1 MIDPPKTLL
10 PGGYFSR
17 LSRPVTRRR
26 SLRPARIGHPPA
38 VLVLID
44 PAVECAE
51 TSPRS
56 SIKDQ
61 RRWSSERKVESCGC
75 AAARRGSRPGV
86 PRTTPATTTATDEPL
101 SPWWGSLS
109 SPCPLLLHLERRH
122 VFTPTHTP
130 VLVACWGVRL
140 LGSRDRAEQVGP
152 RPGDPTGHAACRRDG
167 RQQHVPS
174 SRPSCHD
181 QVPSEDRTDGR
192 PGSAGRPR
200 CAEPGPRLCARAVRV
215 GDGQCE
221 PGRPGLGDRTSHRRP
236 ARRAAAR
243 RTP

>member
-1 MIDPPKTLL
+1 M
-10 PGGYFSR
+10 
-17 LSRPVTRRR
+17 
-26 SLRPARIGHPPA
+26 
-38 VLVLID
+38 
-44 PAVECAE
+44 ECADAD
-51 TSPRS
+51 TRS
-56 SIKDQ
+56 SGKDQ
-61 RRWSSERKVESCGC
+61 RCWSTKRKVESCGC

-101 SPWWGSLS
+101 SPLRGLARLTLS
-109 SPCPLLLHLERRH
+109 TLTSSGASSCLHAYPHTRSLLL
-122 VFTPTHTP
+122 VMASAF
-130 VLVACWGVRL
+130 WGVGTVL
-140 LGSRDRAEQVGP
+140 SKLALDQ
-152 RPGDPTGHAACRRDG
+152 GDPARHAACRRDG

-200 CAEPGPRLCARAVRV
+200 CAEPGPRLCARAVRP
-215 GDGQCE
+215 GDGQRE

-236 ARRAAAR
+236 ARRAAAL